1 MQRNLAVWDCKLAT
15 KEVHAAY
22 VAEGHMAS
30 VDAVA
35 RSFEPLERR
44 SVDLAAFVHW
54 TASAANAMTLGLLT
68 GPLAHLIRLAAG
80 GAFGSCICPIFYR
93 CTPVKTLTIVRLS
106 KRGRLC

>member
-22 VAEGHMAS
+22 VAEGLAAYVAAGHMAS

-54 TASAANAMTLGLLT
+54 TALAANALTLGFLT
-68 GPLAHLIRLAAG
+68 GLVAHLIHLAAG
-80 GAFGSCICPIFYR
+80 GDFS
-93 CTPVKTLTIVRLS
+93 S
-106 KRGRLC
+106 